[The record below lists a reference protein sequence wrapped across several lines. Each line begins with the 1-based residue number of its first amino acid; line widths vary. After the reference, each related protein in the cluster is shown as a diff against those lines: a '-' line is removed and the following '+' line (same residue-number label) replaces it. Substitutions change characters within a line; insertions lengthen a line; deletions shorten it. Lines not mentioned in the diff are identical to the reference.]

1 MRYDAMGDQAL
12 TMSWISTSA
21 THAQIA
27 RPETLL
33 ATSPSSTDNVVD
45 PRADGQTPRR
55 KSVSSKSKAVVTID
69 QIRPDWE
76 DKLNAVKAQAARRAS
91 RRIIMHRV
99 CQQSGVRSRVRGTGR
114 TG

>member
-1 MRYDAMGDQAL
+1 
-12 TMSWISTSA
+12 MSSEVGGRFA
-21 THAQIA
+21 FVCHQIA

-33 ATSPSSTDNVVD
+33 ATSPSSSDNVVD

-76 DKLNAVKAQAARRAS
+76 DKLNSVKAQAARRAS

-99 CQQSGVRSRVRGTGR
+99 GLGGCVSLWYGRSRRGN
-114 TG
+114 

>member
-1 MRYDAMGDQAL
+1 MNRTCVSHL
-12 TMSWISTSA
+12 
-21 THAQIA
+21 QIA
-27 RPETLL
+27 RPETLM
-33 ATSPSSTDNVVD
+33 ATSPSSADNVVD

-99 CQQSGVRSRVRGTGR
+99 RLTWQAFER
-114 TG
+114 

>member
-1 MRYDAMGDQAL
+1 METDFGVIYEVQKVRSSKQSTL
-12 TMSWISTSA
+12 VNRTCIS
-21 THAQIA
+21 HLQIA
-27 RPETLL
+27 RPETLM
-33 ATSPSSTDNVVD
+33 ATSPSSADNVVD

-99 CQQSGVRSRVRGTGR
+99 RLT
-114 TG
+114 

>member
-1 MRYDAMGDQAL
+1 M
-12 TMSWISTSA
+12 
-21 THAQIA
+21 
-27 RPETLL
+27 
-33 ATSPSSTDNVVD
+33 D

-76 DKLNAVKAQAARRAS
+76 DKLNSVKAQAARRAS

-99 CQQSGVRSRVRGTGR
+99 SKGGGGVRVDW
-114 TG
+114 